1 MISVK
6 PCGDN
11 TFSYILESL
20 DKATGKRKR
29 IVQKGFTSKEEAMK
43 AAKVKEL
50 QSHEFSNDEK

>member
-11 TFSYILESL
+11 TFSYTLESL

-29 IVQKGFTSKEEAMK
+29 IVQKGFKTKNEAMK
-43 AAKVKEL
+43 AAEAKLKEM
-50 QSHEFSNDEK
+50 

>member
-1 MISVK
+1 MFSVK

-29 IVQKGFTSKEEAMK
+29 IVRKGFASKEEAMK
-43 AAKVKEL
+43 AAKAKEL

>member
-20 DKATGKRKR
+20 DKAIGKRKELFEKDSK
-29 IVQKGFTSKEEAMK
+29 QKTK
-43 AAKVKEL
+43 
-50 QSHEFSNDEK
+50 Q